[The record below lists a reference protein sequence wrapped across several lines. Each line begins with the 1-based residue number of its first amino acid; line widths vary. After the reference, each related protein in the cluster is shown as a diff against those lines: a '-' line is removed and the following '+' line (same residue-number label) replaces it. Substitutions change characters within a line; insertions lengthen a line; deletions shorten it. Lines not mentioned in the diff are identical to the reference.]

1 MIKSYSNV
9 GYEGCIVDVEVDFSD
24 KRKPLVLAG
33 IPDSD
38 VPLTKEVSRAA
49 AEASG
54 FPFPDK
60 SIRVSLS
67 PCEIRK
73 PDDYEFAVA
82 LAVIAKSR
90 NLTDTDIFCMG
101 IMNIR
106 GEITTTFRGVQAG
119 LMSAADAGIKYAVLP
134 FEAKEN
140 LVEIPDGI
148 KVAFCGT
155 LKDAVIAISAIGTS
169 QEDMFFDEKSEH
181 VEKDGFFPDDTP
193 DDTPFLPEFSE
204 KTVFAV
210 IAAAAGKHSILLWG
224 NDINQCDNALLRME
238 QITPYLTESER
249 RTTNRIH
256 SIAGCFTND
265 ITKYLAPFR
274 IPYKKYTAIESMCG
288 GGTNG
293 SPGTISL
300 AHNGTLLL
308 FDAAEFHSSVLQ
320 MLRVPQRNHSIIIS
334 RAGHSTTYPA
344 DFQLGITMKACP
356 CGFRGA
362 KNGRCLCSTSV
373 IEMYVDRVAKPLLDN
388 IEIVVKAEPY
398 KDGDKIYTYGEAK
411 EIVRTAIE
419 TQRERGF
426 YNRNASP
433 EFIQQT
439 EEELGIDGNDLPPAD
454 CTALKNRIKLA
465 RTLADIKGTVSVS
478 CGDYIS
484 AESLRDTEPL
494 CGFGEK

>member
-9 GYEGCIVDVEVDFSD
+9 GYEGCIVDVEVDFAD
-24 KRKPLVLAG
+24 KRKALALAG

-73 PDDYEFAVA
+73 PDNYEFAVA

-106 GEITTTFRGVQAG
+106 GEITTRFSGVQAG
-119 LMSAADAGIKYAVLP
+119 LMSAADTGIKYAVLP
-134 FEAKEN
+134 FETKEN

-210 IAAAAGKHSILLWG
+210 IAAAAGKHNILLWG
-224 NDINQCDNALLRME
+224 NDIEQCDNALLGMDS
-238 QITPYLTESER
+238 ITPYLTESER
-249 RTTNRIH
+249 RTANRIH
-256 SIAGCFTND
+256 SIAGMFTND

-274 IPYKKYTAIESMCG
+274 IPYKKYSSLESICG

-293 SPGTISL
+293 SPGEISL

-308 FDAAEFHSSVLQ
+308 LDAAEFRSSVLQ
-320 MLRVPQRNHSIIIS
+320 MLRIPLENHSIIIT

-344 DFQLGITMKACP
+344 NFQLGITMEACP

-362 KNGRCLCSTSV
+362 ENGRCLCSASA
-373 IEMYVDRVAKPLLDN
+373 IETYVGKVAKPLLDS
-388 IEIVVKAEPY
+388 IEIVAKAEPY

-419 TQRERGF
+419 TQRKRGF

-439 EEELGIDGNDLPPAD
+439 EEEMGIDKNDIPRFARV
-454 CTALKNRIKLA
+454 ALENRIKLA

-478 CGDYIS
+478 CSDYIS
-484 AESLRDTEPL
+484 AESLRNTEPL
-494 CGFGEK
+494 CGFGKK

>member
-9 GYEGCIVDVEVDFSD
+9 GYEGCIVDVEVDIRD
-24 KRKPLVLAG
+24 EMKVIDLAG
-33 IPDSD
+33 IPDSS
-38 VPLTKEVSRAA
+38 VQLTKEVARAA

-60 SIRVSLS
+60 RILVSLS

-73 PDDYEFAVA
+73 PDNYEFAVA
-82 LAVIAKSR
+82 LAVIAKIQ
-90 NLTDTDIFCMG
+90 NLKDTDIFCMG

-106 GEITTTFRGVQAG
+106 GELTTTFRGVQAG
-119 LMSAADAGIKYAVLP
+119 LMSAAGAGIKYAVLP
-134 FEAKEN
+134 FETKEN

-169 QEDMFFDEKSEH
+169 QEDMFFDEKSEYI
-181 VEKDGFFPDDTP
+181 EKEGFFPDDTP

-204 KTVFAV
+204 DTVFAI
-210 IAAAAGKHSILLWG
+210 IAAAAGKHNILLWG
-224 NDINQCDNALLRME
+224 NDIDQCDNALLGME
-238 QITPYLTESER
+238 HITPYLTEPER
-249 RTTNRIH
+249 RTANRIH
-256 SIAGCFTND
+256 SIAGDFTND
-265 ITKYLAPFR
+265 STKYLAPFR
-274 IPYKKYTAIESMCG
+274 LPYKNATIERVCG
-288 GGTNG
+288 GGANAL
-293 SPGTISL
+293 PGEISL

-308 FDAAEFHSSVLQ
+308 LDAAEFRSFVLQ
-320 MLRVPQRNHSIIIS
+320 MLRVPLGNHSIIIS

-356 CGFRGA
+356 CGFRGS
-362 KNGRCLCSTSV
+362 KNGRCLCSHSV
-373 IEMYVDRVAKPLLDN
+373 IEMYVGKVAKPLLDN

-411 EIVRTAIE
+411 EMVRTAIE
-419 TQRERGF
+419 TQRKRGF

-433 EFIQQT
+433 EFIRQT
-439 EEELGIDGNDLPPAD
+439 EEEMGIDENDLPPANRA
-454 CTALKNRIKLA
+454 ALENRIKLA

-484 AESLRDTEPL
+484 AESLRNTEPL
-494 CGFGEK
+494 CGLGEK